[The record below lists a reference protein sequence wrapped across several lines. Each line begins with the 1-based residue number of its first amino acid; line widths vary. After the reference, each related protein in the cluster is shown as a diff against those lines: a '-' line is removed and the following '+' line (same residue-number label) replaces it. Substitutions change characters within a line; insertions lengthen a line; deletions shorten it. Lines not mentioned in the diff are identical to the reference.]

1 MGRLASTFDDMLS
14 RLDESFQRERQFTTD
29 ASHELRTPLTAM
41 QAVLG
46 MIREKPR
53 SGREYQ
59 QALDDLSEE
68 VDRLRTLTEDLLHL
82 ARSDGNKAS
91 VFEPVDLSTLIGDV
105 SDSLYPLM
113 EAKGLSF
120 QRALDGNLCMRGDS
134 DDLIRLFVNLFDN
147 AIKFT
152 EQGEISVRAGL
163 QEKSIHIVIK
173 DTGTGIDARHLPHI
187 FDRFYR
193 TDISRTTRGSGLGL
207 SIAKDIVQRHGGK
220 IEASS
225 VMDQGSVFTIDFPA

>member
-1 MGRLASTFDDMLS
+1 MTIQLSARRVRVYTTPVIENGHSIVILQVAQSLQGVEATLQRLLLTLLISVPLLVVISGLSGYWLAARALQPIDRITSTARRISAQDLSARLDLPDTNDEVGRLASTFDDMLS

-82 ARSDGNKAS
+82 ARVAMEIKL
-91 VFEPVDLSTLIGDV
+91 LSSNRWIFPH
-105 SDSLYPLM
+105 SLEMFPIP
-113 EAKGLSF
+113 
-120 QRALDGNLCMRGDS
+120 C
-134 DDLIRLFVNLFDN
+134 IRSW
-147 AIKFT
+147 KP
-152 EQGEISVRAGL
+152 
-163 QEKSIHIVIK
+163 K
-173 DTGTGIDARHLPHI
+173 D
-187 FDRFYR
+187 
-193 TDISRTTRGSGLGL
+193 
-207 SIAKDIVQRHGGK
+207 
-220 IEASS
+220 
-225 VMDQGSVFTIDFPA
+225 